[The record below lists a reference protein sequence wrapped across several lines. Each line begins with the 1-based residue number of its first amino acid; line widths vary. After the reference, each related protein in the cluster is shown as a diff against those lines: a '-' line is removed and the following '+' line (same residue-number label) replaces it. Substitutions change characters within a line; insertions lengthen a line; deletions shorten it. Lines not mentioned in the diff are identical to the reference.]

1 MDLSANDRRQRLS
14 VDIVT
19 LTAVLQPLLDNW
31 LAKHCRDQR
40 SVGGE
45 WVLRLLMY
53 IMYSTVSL
61 EIQLVLVVVSV
72 LCMLLAYSLT

>member
-1 MDLSANDRRQRLS
+1 
-14 VDIVT
+14 
-19 LTAVLQPLLDNW
+19 
-31 LAKHCRDQR
+31 
-40 SVGGE
+40 
-45 WVLRLLMY
+45 MY